1 MPRPASAGSGG
12 GGRGAPV
19 RCGGGVARCP
29 FALKRP
35 AVADLFASGRIVD
48 LILALMAAEAVV
60 LAVHY
65 RRTGRGVPLPDL
77 AVNLAAGA
85 GLLLALRAAL
95 TGAVWAWTAGWLTL
109 ALAAHL
115 ADLARRWRG

>member
-1 MPRPASAGSGG
+1 
-12 GGRGAPV
+12 
-19 RCGGGVARCP
+19 
-29 FALKRP
+29 
-35 AVADLFASGRIVD
+35 VADLFASGRIVD

-65 RRTGRGVPLPDL
+65 RRTGRGVALPDL

-95 TGAVWAWTAGWLTL
+95 TGAGWTWTAGWLAL

>member
-1 MPRPASAGSGG
+1 
-12 GGRGAPV
+12 
-19 RCGGGVARCP
+19 
-29 FALKRP
+29 
-35 AVADLFASGRIVD
+35 VADLFASGRIVD

-95 TGAVWAWTAGWLTL
+95 TGAGWAWTAGWLTL